1 MPPKRSTALVKKTPE
16 PDYPWDRQPG
26 ESPEAFEAFA
36 TYRDLAAFRSI
47 AAVVQKWHKS
57 RSLIARWSAA
67 HHWVQRV
74 DAWDAWNDQ
83 EFRKEREQARREM
96 LQDQLELGKKM
107 IKMADEMVVGGAL
120 AGTPLSLK
128 DVPAFAKTGQALA
141 ADALGL
147 DGSGG
152 DLEQETQNR
161 MFREAVLRGID
172 EADRETG
179 ARIRQHLYKLERA
192 RVANGG

>member
-107 IKMADEMVVGGAL
+107 IKMADEMVVGAAL
-120 AGTPLSLK
+120 AGTRYPSRTSRRSRRPGRRSPPTRSGLMGRAGTSSRR
-128 DVPAFAKTGQALA
+128 PRTGC
-141 ADALGL
+141 
-147 DGSGG
+147 
-152 DLEQETQNR
+152 
-161 MFREAVLRGID
+161 F
-172 EADRETG
+172 
-179 ARIRQHLYKLERA
+179 ER
-192 RVANGG
+192 RY

>member
-1 MPPKRSTALVKKTPE
+1 MARRSTT
-16 PDYPWDRQPG
+16 
-26 ESPEAFEAFA
+26 
-36 TYRDLAAFRSI
+36 
-47 AAVVQKWHKS
+47 
-57 RSLIARWSAA
+57 
-67 HHWVQRV
+67 
-74 DAWDAWNDQ
+74 
-83 EFRKEREQARREM
+83 ARREM

-107 IKMADEMVVGGAL
+107 IKMADEMVVGAAL

-128 DVPAFAKTGQALA
+128 DVPAFVKTGQALA